1 MLFFENSKRLT
12 FFGDKSA
19 ILIDL
24 YFIINNL
31 KLNFP

>member
-12 FFGDKSA
+12 FDDKSA